1 MLSKEQIYLMR
12 ESKLNTSQMLLF
24 ITIVSSIFLTL
35 LMDFSNIVIQIIG
48 VVTILL
54 QFMFIYGAYTLNKK
68 QDKLLKE
75 MQEVD

>member
-54 QFMFIYGAYTLNKK
+54 QFMFIYGTYTLNKK